1 MKRTAL
7 ILGLVLMPTL
17 ACAQALPD
25 WIIPGTQG
33 DLPEEMLNA
42 VRDADQAARDIAYP
56 AVPLTVPAPV
66 REGLDGNGTCMG
78 CHTTTGR
85 GGPQSAPLAGL
96 PPAYFVQQIVN
107 FRTDARGQAYR
118 PNMANFAKEMTIEQ
132 TMEIANYYA
141 SLPVEALVDVVESE
155 MVPRTF
161 VGPRDI
167 TAVHPD
173 GGEEQLGERI
183 IEITKTPSAPYTNGE
198 VAFTAYVP
206 IGSVA
211 EGRELAERGLGR
223 TVSCGLCHGADLQGN
238 GDIPGI
244 AGRSPLHN
252 ARQLM
257 EYRNGMRAG
266 DSAQP
271 MIGVSEN
278 LTDAEIIAISAYVA
292 SLPPI

>member
-1 MKRTAL
+1 
-7 ILGLVLMPTL
+7 
-17 ACAQALPD
+17 
-25 WIIPGTQG
+25 
-33 DLPEEMLNA
+33 
-42 VRDADQAARDIAYP
+42 
-56 AVPLTVPAPV
+56 
-66 REGLDGNGTCMG
+66 
-78 CHTTTGR
+78 
-85 GGPQSAPLAGL
+85 
-96 PPAYFVQQIVN
+96 
-107 FRTDARGQAYR
+107 
-118 PNMANFAKEMTIEQ
+118 
-132 TMEIANYYA
+132 
-141 SLPVEALVDVVESE
+141 
-155 MVPRTF
+155 
-161 VGPRDI
+161 
-167 TAVHPD
+167 
-173 GGEEQLGERI
+173 
-183 IEITKTPSAPYTNGE
+183 
-198 VAFTAYVP
+198 VP

>member
-1 MKRTAL
+1 MKRIAL
-7 ILGLVLMPTL
+7 IVGLTCLPALVH
-17 ACAQALPD
+17 AQDLPD
-25 WIIPGTQG
+25 WVAPATQ
-33 DLPEEMLNA
+33 DELPEEMLNA
-42 VRDADQAARDIAYP
+42 VRDADQAAREVAYP
-56 AVPLTVPAPV
+56 AVPLSVPAPV

-85 GGPQSAPLAGL
+85 GAPQSAPLAGL

-118 PNMANFAKEMTIEQ
+118 PNMANFAKEMTMEQ

-141 SLPVEALVDVVESE
+141 SLPVEPLVDVVESE
-155 MVPRTF
+155 MVPRHF
-161 VGPRDI
+161 YAPRDI

-173 GGEEQLGERI
+173 GGEEPLGERI
-183 IEITKTPSAPYTNGE
+183 VEFATTPSAPYTNGE
-198 VAFTAYVP
+198 KAFTAYVP
-206 IGSVA
+206 VGSIA

-223 TVSCGLCHGADLQGN
+223 TVACNLCHGADLQGN

-252 ARQLM
+252 ARQMM
-257 EYRNGMRAG
+257 EYRDGLRGG
-266 DSAQP
+266 DSALP

-278 LTDAEIIAISAYVA
+278 LSNAEIIAISAYVA